1 MSADQNQ
8 MNSGWGS
15 PALWPSDLD
24 ADGKS
29 AQSSSPKTDEWL
41 EQVITDLRQAIR
53 SQLLY
58 QKTLP
63 QALALATVGDCQEL
77 VKEIMETVRHYMQ
90 SSTHFSTR
98 TRQFDGV
105 APSSLPQPPAWDAQ
119 KPLRTLGSQE
129 LSGIILQKKN
139 TAPLFKLE
147 PSSKNAG
154 SSSMKM
160 DCRHNNERFCIN
172 CNPDRAEE

>member
-29 AQSSSPKTDEWL
+29 AQSSSPETDEWL
-41 EQVITDLRQAIR
+41 EQVITDLRQVIR
-53 SQLLY
+53 RRLMEEQ
-58 QKTLP
+58 P
-63 QALALATVGDCQEL
+63 PRALVLATVSDCRDLADQ
-77 VKEIMETVRHYMQ
+77 ITETVRHYMQ

-105 APSSLPQPPAWDAQ
+105 APSSLPQPPAWDVPR
-119 KPLRTLGSQE
+119 PLQTLDSAE
-129 LSGIILQKKN
+129 LSGIMLQKKRTVHLRN
-139 TAPLFKLE
+139 PET
-147 PSSKNAG
+147 
-154 SSSMKM
+154 SSSTA
-160 DCRHNNERFCIN
+160 D
-172 CNPDRAEE
+172 